1 MAPLP
6 GFSVSL
12 WAPLVFCAL
21 LKHSQPQ
28 SFYQCDDNQ
37 MLNLT
42 TATTT
47 VTLVPTTNCTLNVGN
62 ATLENG
68 TLTNLTPGTSYVI
81 NLNCSNCTQLQN
93 FTTKPEIV
101 KGLSV
106 TDFSTSYVFL
116 NWTEPVGNSSFYI
129 VQWTDGNV
137 SQNLSVT
144 ETHVNI
150 SGLTAGVQYTFS
162 VMAVAGD
169 NETLSNVTQISQY
182 TKPEVVRNL
191 IVTEI
196 TTSSVFLNWTEPVGN
211 SSFYIVQWTDG
222 NVSQNLSVT
231 ETHVNISGLTAG
243 VQYTFNVIAVAG
255 DNQSQSEAT
264 QISHYTK
271 PEVVQ
276 NLTVTEITTSSVLLN
291 WTEAEGNCAFY
302 TVQWTNETD
311 SWSINVTETHVNISG
326 LTAGVQYTFSVIA
339 VAGDNQ
345 SQSEVTQISQYTKPE
360 VVRNLIVTEITTSSV
375 FLNWTEPVGNSSF
388 YIVQWT
394 DGNVSQN
401 LNVTETHV
409 NISGLTAGVQ
419 YTFSVIAVAGDNQS
433 QSEKMTQISHYTKPE
448 VVQNLTVTEI
458 TTSSV
463 LLNWTEAEG
472 NCAFYTVQWTNE
484 TDSWSINVTETHVNI
499 SGLTAGV
506 QYTFSVIA
514 VAGDNQSQ
522 SEVTQIS
529 QYTKPE
535 VVRNLI
541 VTEITTSSV
550 FLNWTEPVGNSSF
563 YIVQWTDGNVSQ
575 NLSVTET
582 HVNISGLTAGVQY
595 AFSVIA
601 VAGDNQSQSEVT
613 QISHYTKPEVVQ
625 NLTVTEITTSS
636 VLLNWTEAEGNCA
649 FYTVQWTNETDS
661 WSINV
666 TETHVNI
673 SGLTA
678 GVQYTFS
685 VMAVAGD
692 NETLSN
698 VTQISQYTRPGII
711 RNLSSSQSVSTI
723 SLSWDPPLGQVFLY
737 SITWNNGGA
746 STTTT
751 TNSNSTVLSNLT
763 SGTNYT
769 ITITAVA
776 GDNKT
781 QGDPYTSAL
790 FTKPAVARNLTVTE
804 ITTSSVF
811 LNWTEPVGNSSFY
824 IIQWTDGNVSQ
835 NLSVTETHVNISGL
849 TAGVQYTFNVIAVA
863 GDNQSQSEVTQI
875 SHYTKPEV
883 VQNLTVT
890 EITTSSVLL
899 NWTEA
904 EGNCAFYTVQWTN
917 ETDSWSINV
926 TETHVN
932 ISGLTAGVQYTF
944 NVIAVAGDNQ
954 TLSNVTQISQY
965 TRPGIIRNLSSSQSV
980 STISLSWDPPSGQ
993 VFLYSVTWNNG
1004 GASTTTTT
1012 NSNSTVLSNLTS
1024 GTNYTI
1030 TITAVAGD
1038 NKTQGDPYT
1047 SALFTKP
1054 AVVRNLSVT
1063 KITTSSVFL
1072 NWTEPVGNS
1081 SFYIV
1086 QWTNGNVSQNLSV
1099 TETHVNISGLTAG
1112 VQYTFSVIAVAGD
1125 NQSQSEKMQ
1134 ISHYTKPAVVRNL
1147 TVTKIT
1153 TSSVFLNWTEPVG
1166 NSSFYIIQW
1175 TDGNVS
1181 QNLSVTETHV
1191 NISGLTAGVQYTFN
1205 VIAVAGDNQSQS
1217 EVTQISHYTKPA
1229 AVRNLTV
1236 TKITTSSVFLNW
1248 TEPVGNSSF
1257 YIVQWTDGN
1266 VSQNLSVTATHV
1278 NISGLTAGV
1287 QYAFSVIAVAG
1298 DNQSQSEK
1306 MQISHYTKPAVVRN
1320 LSVTKITTSSVFLN
1334 WTEPV
1339 GNSSFYIVQWTN
1351 GNVSQNLS
1359 VTETHVNISGLTA
1372 GVQYTFSVIA
1382 VAGDNQ
1388 SQSEKMQISHYTKP
1402 EVVRNL
1408 TVTEITTSSVFLNWT
1423 EPVGNSSFY
1432 IVQWTNG
1439 NVSQNLSVTETHVNI
1454 SGLTAG
1460 VQYAF
1465 NVIAVAGD
1473 NQSQSEK
1480 MQISHYT
1487 KPAVVRNL
1495 TVTEITTS
1503 SVFLNWTEP
1512 VGNSSFYIVQWTDGN
1527 VSQNLSV
1534 TETHVNIS
1542 GLTAGVQY
1550 TFSVIAVAGDNQSQ
1564 SEKMQ
1569 ISHYTKPAVVRNLTV
1584 TEVTTSSVF
1593 LNWTEPVGNSSFY
1606 IIQWTDGNVSQN
1618 LNVTE
1623 THVNISGLT
1632 AGVQYTFSVIAVAGD
1647 NQSQSEVTQIS
1658 QYTKPAAVRNLTVT
1672 KITTSSVFLN
1682 WTEPVGSS
1690 SFYIVQWTDG
1700 NVSQNLSVTETHVNI
1715 SGLTAGVQYTFSVI
1729 AVAGDNQSQSE
1740 KMQISHYTRPG
1751 IIRNLNSSQSV
1762 STISLSWNPPS
1773 GQVFLYSVTWNNGG
1787 ASTTT
1792 TTNSNSTVLSNLTSG
1807 TNYTITITAVAGDN
1821 KTQGDPYTSALF
1833 TKPEVVR
1840 NLTVTEITTSS
1851 VFLNWT
1857 EPVGNSSFY
1866 IVQWTDGNVSQNLNV
1881 TETHVNISGLT
1892 AGVQYTFIVIAVAG
1906 DNQTLSNVTQ
1916 ISQYTKP
1923 GIIRNLNSSQSVSTI
1938 SLSWNPP
1945 SGQVFLYSVTW
1956 NNGGA
1961 STTTTTNSNST
1972 VLSNLTSGTN
1982 YTITITAVAGDNKTQ
1997 GDPYTSALFTKP
2009 DIIRNLNSSQSV
2021 STISLS
2027 WDPPLGQVFLYS
2039 VTWNNGGAS
2048 TTTTTNSNSTVLSNL
2063 TSGTNYTITITA
2075 VAGDNKTQGDPYTS
2089 ALFTRPEKPQT
2100 IMITAQGTYNLGINW
2115 TLPSGR
2121 VDYYMANI
2129 SDINQKY
2136 LFSNTTQVTAASFS
2150 ALYPGRV
2157 HVITVTAVAGSFT
2170 NTSDQSNFATVP
2182 TPTAY
2187 IIISQATNSSLSL
2200 QWPTPNLMD
2209 GAPNISYY
2217 ITYQSQGGDVQ
2228 STNSTVNSTDLLL
2241 LSSGT
2246 LYNITVTTAG
2256 PKNLRSTVV
2265 SNSSYTLPNPVLNL
2279 RASPQST
2286 TSITVT
2292 WSNPVGYLP
2301 YYGYLVKIY
2310 QNTTLDVYT
2319 TLNTTIVSNLEPG
2332 TGYNISVI
2340 TTAANIS
2347 ASTAVQTFSYTMPGA
2362 VTGFTVSDVN
2372 TTAIQLTW
2380 VNPSDYKPT
2389 YSYTVIAF
2397 DGTVVVQTGSTNTKT
2412 YTFINLIPGKLYTFN
2427 VLTVL
2432 QGINSTVQNT
2442 SSYTRPDVVS
2452 NIIAIGSTT
2461 NMSVSWTPAVGQ
2473 VFSYRVQLNRNDS
2486 ATFQAS
2492 NMSVNSTTVNTMFA
2506 NLTQGVLY
2514 CVVVVSISG
2523 PYESN
2528 SSPVCNA
2535 TFPNSPGSIT
2545 VSSQTVSSI
2554 NFTWSNPVGMDYALY
2569 TFTVFIN
2576 DSFVNTTNNNWYQ
2589 PGGLQPGTL
2598 YKISVAT
2605 VGVLNYTSTAVT
2617 AQNYTRPYSV
2627 TQLQL
2632 TQITTNAVTLNWEQ
2646 PENQSYSYSVQATNG
2661 SFSMLYKVSNTTYT
2675 IIGLLSGSNYNCTV
2689 TAETADGTQAAPV
2702 TIPCFTRPYS
2712 VTGVGAVALNTTAVN
2727 LSWIQPLEYKNT
2739 YSYRIETTGCGSQ
2752 NTTLVGNVA
2761 VISGLNPGTNCTFCV
2776 YVRATNGTE
2785 GAPQCVSQYTRPLSV
2800 NSLIA
2805 VPTVDSITVSWA
2817 KSVNNT
2823 EMYNYILTWQGNN
2836 GSVNKTTNNTSFTIY
2851 NLDPGSAYN
2860 FSVTTVT
2867 ADGTLS
2873 TPTWNSSC
2881 TNASPVYNQSCQGPN
2896 GTDAKI
2902 ILSWAK
2908 PIGQNSGF
2916 LVTVN
2921 SMAGAV
2927 ITQMTRPCCN
2937 QIVSGLN
2944 YNQQYNV
2951 TVVTQSCGQSSTPV
2965 SFFCWT
2971 GITNPTIPN
2980 DYELLASVT
2989 DMVYNQFTVQI
3000 QFNLLKSSSG
3010 PVTNVGMLVTNNP
3023 NSLIQ
3028 TNQSLKQFLNVT
3040 YDQWISSGSPVYLAT
3055 VKDFTI
3061 QSRSAVDYL
3070 TIKVGDASQWNG
3082 YNNGA
3087 LSPKTK
3093 YQYAIALFTSLQL
3106 QGQLVNVVDSL
3117 VSVTPLYPA
3126 IELPENPAVIT
3137 AIAAGV
3143 TVGIFFVIFI
3153 ILIGV
3158 IFYWRR
3164 SHKKEPDINI
3174 QPMRSK
3180 VSVAIRVEDYE
3191 AYYKK
3196 QRADSNCG
3204 FAEEFED
3211 MKPVGTNQSKTNALT
3226 LENKPKNRY
3235 NNVLPYDSS
3244 RVKLS
3249 IIHGDPHDDYINANY
3264 MPGYNSRKEF
3274 IAAQGPLPSTVK
3286 DFWRMVW
3293 EKNVYTL
3300 VMLTRCNEQGRVKCE
3315 QYWGPG
3321 TKHYENFTVT
3331 TISDVPLDDWTIRD
3345 FRIKN
3350 LKTAETRSVRH
3361 FHFTAW
3367 PDHGVPETTELLI
3380 NFRHLVRE
3388 HMDQY
3393 SRHSPTVVHCSAGV
3407 GRTGTFIAIDHL
3419 MYQIEGENIVDV
3431 FGIVHDLRM
3440 HRPLMVQT
3448 EDQYVFLNQCALD
3461 IIRSRTGNNVD
3472 LIYQNAAALSIYENV
3487 EPKKGYSK
3495 NGHYN
3500 T

>member
-1047 SALFTKP
+1047 SALF
-1054 AVVRNLSVT
+1054 
-1063 KITTSSVFL
+1063 
-1072 NWTEPVGNS
+1072 
-1081 SFYIV
+1081 
-1086 QWTNGNVSQNLSV
+1086 
-1099 TETHVNISGLTAG
+1099 
-1112 VQYTFSVIAVAGD
+1112 
-1125 NQSQSEKMQ
+1125 
-1134 ISHYTKPAVVRNL
+1134 
-1147 TVTKIT
+1147 
-1153 TSSVFLNWTEPVG
+1153 
-1166 NSSFYIIQW
+1166 
-1175 TDGNVS
+1175 
-1181 QNLSVTETHV
+1181 
-1191 NISGLTAGVQYTFN
+1191 
-1205 VIAVAGDNQSQS
+1205 
-1217 EVTQISHYTKPA
+1217 
-1229 AVRNLTV
+1229 
-1236 TKITTSSVFLNW
+1236 
-1248 TEPVGNSSF
+1248 
-1257 YIVQWTDGN
+1257 
-1266 VSQNLSVTATHV
+1266 
-1278 NISGLTAGV
+1278 
-1287 QYAFSVIAVAG
+1287 
-1298 DNQSQSEK
+1298 
-1306 MQISHYTKPAVVRN
+1306 
-1320 LSVTKITTSSVFLN
+1320 
-1334 WTEPV
+1334 
-1339 GNSSFYIVQWTN
+1339 
-1351 GNVSQNLS
+1351 
-1359 VTETHVNISGLTA
+1359 
-1372 GVQYTFSVIA
+1372 
-1382 VAGDNQ
+1382 
-1388 SQSEKMQISHYTKP
+1388 
-1402 EVVRNL
+1402 
-1408 TVTEITTSSVFLNWT
+1408 
-1423 EPVGNSSFY
+1423 
-1432 IVQWTNG
+1432 
-1439 NVSQNLSVTETHVNI
+1439 
-1454 SGLTAG
+1454 
-1460 VQYAF
+1460 
-1465 NVIAVAGD
+1465 
-1473 NQSQSEK
+1473 
-1480 MQISHYT
+1480 T

>member
-1047 SALFTKP
+1047 SALFTRP
-1054 AVVRNLSVT
+1054 GMIRNLNSSQSVST
-1063 KITTSSVFL
+1063 ISLSWDPPLGQVFL
-1072 NWTEPVGNS
+1072 YSVAWNNGGASTTTTTNS
-1081 SFYIV
+1081 NSTV
-1086 QWTNGNVSQNLSV
+1086 LSNLTSGTN
-1099 TETHVNISGLTAG
+1099 
-1112 VQYTFSVIAVAGD
+1112 YTITITAVAGD
-1125 NQSQSEKMQ
+1125 NKTQGDPY
-1134 ISHYTKPAVVRNL
+1134 ISAL
-1147 TVTKIT
+1147 
-1153 TSSVFLNWTEPVG
+1153 F
-1166 NSSFYIIQW
+1166 
-1175 TDGNVS
+1175 
-1181 QNLSVTETHV
+1181 
-1191 NISGLTAGVQYTFN
+1191 
-1205 VIAVAGDNQSQS
+1205 
-1217 EVTQISHYTKPA
+1217 
-1229 AVRNLTV
+1229 
-1236 TKITTSSVFLNW
+1236 
-1248 TEPVGNSSF
+1248 
-1257 YIVQWTDGN
+1257 
-1266 VSQNLSVTATHV
+1266 
-1278 NISGLTAGV
+1278 
-1287 QYAFSVIAVAG
+1287 
-1298 DNQSQSEK
+1298 
-1306 MQISHYTKPAVVRN
+1306 
-1320 LSVTKITTSSVFLN
+1320 
-1334 WTEPV
+1334 
-1339 GNSSFYIVQWTN
+1339 
-1351 GNVSQNLS
+1351 
-1359 VTETHVNISGLTA
+1359 
-1372 GVQYTFSVIA
+1372 
-1382 VAGDNQ
+1382 
-1388 SQSEKMQISHYTKP
+1388 
-1402 EVVRNL
+1402 
-1408 TVTEITTSSVFLNWT
+1408 
-1423 EPVGNSSFY
+1423 
-1432 IVQWTNG
+1432 
-1439 NVSQNLSVTETHVNI
+1439 
-1454 SGLTAG
+1454 
-1460 VQYAF
+1460 
-1465 NVIAVAGD
+1465 
-1473 NQSQSEK
+1473 
-1480 MQISHYT
+1480 
-1487 KPAVVRNL
+1487 
-1495 TVTEITTS
+1495 
-1503 SVFLNWTEP
+1503 
-1512 VGNSSFYIVQWTDGN
+1512 
-1527 VSQNLSV
+1527 
-1534 TETHVNIS
+1534 
-1542 GLTAGVQY
+1542 
-1550 TFSVIAVAGDNQSQ
+1550 
-1564 SEKMQ
+1564 
-1569 ISHYTKPAVVRNLTV
+1569 
-1584 TEVTTSSVF
+1584 
-1593 LNWTEPVGNSSFY
+1593 
-1606 IIQWTDGNVSQN
+1606 
-1618 LNVTE
+1618 
-1623 THVNISGLT
+1623 
-1632 AGVQYTFSVIAVAGD
+1632 
-1647 NQSQSEVTQIS
+1647 
-1658 QYTKPAAVRNLTVT
+1658 
-1672 KITTSSVFLN
+1672 
-1682 WTEPVGSS
+1682 
-1690 SFYIVQWTDG
+1690 
-1700 NVSQNLSVTETHVNI
+1700 
-1715 SGLTAGVQYTFSVI
+1715 
-1729 AVAGDNQSQSE
+1729 
-1740 KMQISHYTRPG
+1740 TRPG

>member
-1054 AVVRNLSVT
+1054 EVVQNLTVTEITTSSVLLNWTEAEGNCAFYTVRWTNETDSWSINVTETHVNISGLTAGVQYTFNVIAVAGDNQSQSEKMQISHYTKPAVVRNLSVT

-1217 EVTQISHYTKPA
+1217 EVT
-1229 AVRNLTV
+1229 
-1236 TKITTSSVFLNW
+1236 
-1248 TEPVGNSSF
+1248 
-1257 YIVQWTDGN
+1257 
-1266 VSQNLSVTATHV
+1266 
-1278 NISGLTAGV
+1278 
-1287 QYAFSVIAVAG
+1287 
-1298 DNQSQSEK
+1298 
-1306 MQISHYTKPAVVRN
+1306 
-1320 LSVTKITTSSVFLN
+1320 
-1334 WTEPV
+1334 
-1339 GNSSFYIVQWTN
+1339 
-1351 GNVSQNLS
+1351 
-1359 VTETHVNISGLTA
+1359 
-1372 GVQYTFSVIA
+1372 
-1382 VAGDNQ
+1382 
-1388 SQSEKMQISHYTKP
+1388 
-1402 EVVRNL
+1402 
-1408 TVTEITTSSVFLNWT
+1408 
-1423 EPVGNSSFY
+1423 
-1432 IVQWTNG
+1432 
-1439 NVSQNLSVTETHVNI
+1439 
-1454 SGLTAG
+1454 
-1460 VQYAF
+1460 
-1465 NVIAVAGD
+1465 
-1473 NQSQSEK
+1473 
-1480 MQISHYT
+1480 
-1487 KPAVVRNL
+1487 
-1495 TVTEITTS
+1495 
-1503 SVFLNWTEP
+1503 
-1512 VGNSSFYIVQWTDGN
+1512 
-1527 VSQNLSV
+1527 
-1534 TETHVNIS
+1534 
-1542 GLTAGVQY
+1542 
-1550 TFSVIAVAGDNQSQ
+1550 
-1564 SEKMQ
+1564 
-1569 ISHYTKPAVVRNLTV
+1569 
-1584 TEVTTSSVF
+1584 
-1593 LNWTEPVGNSSFY
+1593 
-1606 IIQWTDGNVSQN
+1606 
-1618 LNVTE
+1618 
-1623 THVNISGLT
+1623 
-1632 AGVQYTFSVIAVAGD
+1632 
-1647 NQSQSEVTQIS
+1647 
-1658 QYTKPAAVRNLTVT
+1658 
-1672 KITTSSVFLN
+1672 
-1682 WTEPVGSS
+1682 
-1690 SFYIVQWTDG
+1690 
-1700 NVSQNLSVTETHVNI
+1700 
-1715 SGLTAGVQYTFSVI
+1715 
-1729 AVAGDNQSQSE
+1729 
-1740 KMQISHYTRPG
+1740 QISHYTRPG

>member
-1054 AVVRNLSVT
+1054 EVVQNLTVTEITTSSVLLNWTEAEGNCAFYTVRWTNETDSWSINVTETHVNISGLTAGVQYTFNVIAVAGDNQSQSEKMQISHYTKPAVVRNLSVT

-1217 EVTQISHYTKPA
+1217 EVT
-1229 AVRNLTV
+1229 
-1236 TKITTSSVFLNW
+1236 
-1248 TEPVGNSSF
+1248 
-1257 YIVQWTDGN
+1257 
-1266 VSQNLSVTATHV
+1266 
-1278 NISGLTAGV
+1278 
-1287 QYAFSVIAVAG
+1287 
-1298 DNQSQSEK
+1298 
-1306 MQISHYTKPAVVRN
+1306 
-1320 LSVTKITTSSVFLN
+1320 
-1334 WTEPV
+1334 
-1339 GNSSFYIVQWTN
+1339 
-1351 GNVSQNLS
+1351 
-1359 VTETHVNISGLTA
+1359 
-1372 GVQYTFSVIA
+1372 
-1382 VAGDNQ
+1382 
-1388 SQSEKMQISHYTKP
+1388 
-1402 EVVRNL
+1402 
-1408 TVTEITTSSVFLNWT
+1408 
-1423 EPVGNSSFY
+1423 
-1432 IVQWTNG
+1432 
-1439 NVSQNLSVTETHVNI
+1439 
-1454 SGLTAG
+1454 
-1460 VQYAF
+1460 
-1465 NVIAVAGD
+1465 
-1473 NQSQSEK
+1473 
-1480 MQISHYT
+1480 QISHYT

>member
-1054 AVVRNLSVT
+1054 EVVQNLTVTEITTSSVLLNWTEAEGNCAFYTVRWTNETDSWSINVTETHVNISGLTAGVQYTFNVIAVAGDNQSQSEKMQISHYTKPAVVRNLSVT

-1217 EVTQISHYTKPA
+1217 EVT
-1229 AVRNLTV
+1229 
-1236 TKITTSSVFLNW
+1236 
-1248 TEPVGNSSF
+1248 
-1257 YIVQWTDGN
+1257 
-1266 VSQNLSVTATHV
+1266 
-1278 NISGLTAGV
+1278 
-1287 QYAFSVIAVAG
+1287 
-1298 DNQSQSEK
+1298 
-1306 MQISHYTKPAVVRN
+1306 
-1320 LSVTKITTSSVFLN
+1320 
-1334 WTEPV
+1334 
-1339 GNSSFYIVQWTN
+1339 
-1351 GNVSQNLS
+1351 
-1359 VTETHVNISGLTA
+1359 
-1372 GVQYTFSVIA
+1372 
-1382 VAGDNQ
+1382 
-1388 SQSEKMQISHYTKP
+1388 
-1402 EVVRNL
+1402 
-1408 TVTEITTSSVFLNWT
+1408 
-1423 EPVGNSSFY
+1423 
-1432 IVQWTNG
+1432 
-1439 NVSQNLSVTETHVNI
+1439 
-1454 SGLTAG
+1454 
-1460 VQYAF
+1460 
-1465 NVIAVAGD
+1465 
-1473 NQSQSEK
+1473 
-1480 MQISHYT
+1480 
-1487 KPAVVRNL
+1487 
-1495 TVTEITTS
+1495 
-1503 SVFLNWTEP
+1503 
-1512 VGNSSFYIVQWTDGN
+1512 
-1527 VSQNLSV
+1527 
-1534 TETHVNIS
+1534 
-1542 GLTAGVQY
+1542 
-1550 TFSVIAVAGDNQSQ
+1550 
-1564 SEKMQ
+1564 Q